1 MYFAKYGDIYYM
13 DDETSVYR
21 LQTKGMVKSQLT
33 TIEKNLEFI
42 PYYKDL
48 QKEFSEFD
56 LDDLIDKLI
65 ARRYEKII
73 IRSLKQKNVIHTIK
87 YAIIFLFSYPKNFL
101 AMITNRLQSKVV
113 G

>member
-33 TIEKNLEFI
+33 TLETNLKFI

-48 QKEFSEFD
+48 QQEFYEFE
-56 LDDLIDKLI
+56 LDDLINKLI
-65 ARRYEKII
+65 ARRYKMII
-73 IRSLKQKNVIHTIK
+73 GITLKQKQLIKTIK
-87 YAIIFLFSYPKNFL
+87 YSAIMLFLYPKYFIKML
-101 AMITNRLQSKVV
+101 IKYVK
-113 G
+113 